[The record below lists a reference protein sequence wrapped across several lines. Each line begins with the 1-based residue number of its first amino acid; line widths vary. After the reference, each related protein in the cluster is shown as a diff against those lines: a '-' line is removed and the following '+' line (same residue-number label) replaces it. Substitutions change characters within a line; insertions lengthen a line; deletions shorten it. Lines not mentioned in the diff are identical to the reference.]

1 MGIILK
7 NIPLTLAEFKKYYQA
22 LRTKLEQIEYLTVHK
37 LNFQKELKENK
48 KNEGNNNA
56 LLQVMINFAENEIK
70 NLGGPYSPIGIPIP
84 PDSEKKALIETLEEK
99 YKDRWEKEVESQ
111 QELIKSNEL
120 LNKEKIDHDPEESN
134 LIKRG
139 AAGEIDNDFEASAY
153 YSLTQKA
160 PIGWE
165 IKWSKTGKSF
175 SLNKAQVPEK
185 TKNFLD
191 NWWILPVFLLLIYL
205 FWLGNH
211 YVQKN
216 RIETSTRDP
225 IDKSQKIVLEKEQK
239 KLKTKTS
246 TLRPSPTLER
256 SKSVQEIENE
266 KTSSILQTN
275 GKYSLNVLSVPP
287 FKKVRILN
295 IIPEFKQGIKLD
307 PGIYQLEVK
316 C

>member
-1 MGIILK
+1 MGIKLK
-7 NIPLTLAEFKKYYQA
+7 NIPLTLAEFKKNYQA

-37 LNFQKELKENK
+37 LNFQKKLKQNK
-48 KNEGNNNA
+48 KNDGNNNA

-70 NLGGPYSPIGIPIP
+70 NLGGPNSPIGIPIP
-84 PDSEKKALIETLEEK
+84 PDSEKLSLIQVMEGK
-99 YKDRWEKEVESQ
+99 YKDRWENALESQ

-139 AAGEIDNDFEASAY
+139 VAGEIDNDFEASAY

-165 IKWSKTGKSF
+165 IKWSKTGNSF
-175 SLNKAQVPEK
+175 SLNKAHVPEK
-185 TKNFLD
+185 TKKFLD
-191 NWWILPVFLLLIYL
+191 NSWTLPVFLLLIYL
-205 FWLGNH
+205 FWLGYH

-246 TLRPSPTLER
+246 TVRPSTTLER
-256 SKSVQEIENE
+256 SKSAQVIENE
-266 KTSSILQTN
+266 KTSSIL
-275 GKYSLNVLSVPP
+275 
-287 FKKVRILN
+287 RIKFATLRFV
-295 IIPEFKQGIKLD
+295 IRASIRLFDIKSPATLMA
-307 PGIYQLEVK
+307 Y
-316 C
+316 